1 MTTAV
6 KSTRKKKTAEDLK
19 AQLAAMKASLAAL
32 EQRAYAGELEELVKN
47 SAMVKEFQAIRSKVQ
62 GASDVAILAALGR
75 AVGIKRVEV
84 TQKPAAKRAA
94 RKTVAAKTTA
104 AKARAKA

>member
-1 MTTAV
+1 MATG
-6 KSTRKKKTAEDLK
+6 TRKKKTTEDLK
-19 AQLAAMKASLAAL
+19 AQLAAMKAKITALA
-32 EQRAYAGELEELVKN
+32 QRAYAGELNELVKN

-62 GASDVAILAALGR
+62 DASDVAILAALGR

-94 RKTVAAKTTA
+94 RKTVAVKAAATKKTAK
-104 AKARAKA
+104 

>member
-1 MTTAV
+1 MATG
-6 KSTRKKKTAEDLK
+6 TRKKKTAEDLK
-19 AQLAAMKASLAAL
+19 ADLAKARATLAAL
-32 EQRAYAGELEELVKN
+32 EQRAYAGELNELVKN

-62 GASDVAILAALGR
+62 DASDVAILAALGR

-84 TQKPAAKRAA
+84 TQKPVAKRAA
-94 RKTVAAKTTA
+94 RKTPAVKTAA